1 MSLAIWN
8 KVEKTDP
15 AHTKSFSRGGGF
27 SGTAINSTYLIRKA
41 TELWGPM
48 GVQWGLRVVDEQYIK
63 GAPILIEDQV
73 VAHETIHVLRGE
85 LWFPDGD
92 KTGLVQHYGQ
102 TTFVGQ
108 NKRGVFTDEE
118 APKKSLTDCLSKCLS
133 MLGFG
138 ADVFLG
144 MFDDN
149 KYVNQV
155 KAEFEKAKAPA
166 VPATRIAE
174 CHATLKAAK
183 NLNELAEAFV
193 RLTTDEKKA
202 CTELKEALK
211 AKLSEVA

>member
-1 MSLAIWN
+1 MSLSIWS

-15 AHTKSFSRGGGF
+15 SHTKTFSRGGGF
-27 SGTAINSTYLIRKA
+27 SGTAINSTYLVKKA

-48 GVQWGLRVVDEQYIK
+48 GVEWGLRVIDEQYVK
-63 GAPILIEDQV
+63 GAPIVVTDDAV
-73 VAHETIHVLRGE
+73 VAHEIIHVLRGE
-85 LWFPDGD
+85 LWFPAGE

-138 ADVFLG
+138 GDIFLG

-155 KAEFEKAKAPA
+155 KAEFEKAKSSLPA
-166 VPATRIAE
+166 ERVAE
-174 CHATLKAAK
+174 CHTALKAAK
-183 NLNELAEAFV
+183 TLNDLAAVFV
-193 RLTTDEKKA
+193 SFTADEKKA
-202 CTELKEALK
+202 CQELKEALK
-211 AKLSEVA
+211 AKLGKAA